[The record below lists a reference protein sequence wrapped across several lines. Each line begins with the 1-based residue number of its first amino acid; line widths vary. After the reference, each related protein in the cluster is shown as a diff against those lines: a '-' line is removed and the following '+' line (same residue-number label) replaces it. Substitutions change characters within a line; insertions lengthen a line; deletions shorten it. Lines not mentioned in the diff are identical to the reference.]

1 MCEFGGENTLK
12 LKRKNF
18 IVHQIPIS
26 EIQYSEWI
34 QLPSVDKRNWV
45 SGIVEN
51 KRFQIRTDKKID
63 STNHIRWSMGG
74 VSWFTFEPTHKANAK
89 YCDEGKEVFSVTD
102 PYFLKAGDIT
112 FLKTSDRL
120 KIWFNDVL
128 VVTWMYTSPCYMTR
142 KLTGLKFKGGT
153 DTNYDKV
160 TTHYRFET
168 G

>member
-1 MCEFGGENTLK
+1 
-12 LKRKNF
+12 
-18 IVHQIPIS
+18 
-26 EIQYSEWI
+26 
-34 QLPSVDKRNWV
+34 
-45 SGIVEN
+45 
-51 KRFQIRTDKKID
+51 
-63 STNHIRWSMGG
+63 MGG
-74 VSWFTFEPTHKANAK
+74 VGWFTFEPTHKANAK
-89 YCDEGKEVFSVTD
+89 SCNEGKEVFSVTD

-128 VVTWMYTSPCYMTR
+128 VVTWMYSSPCYMTR

>member
-1 MCEFGGENTLK
+1 MNIKFNHFALEFN
-12 LKRKNF
+12 
-18 IVHQIPIS
+18 VHRQFDETPIS

-34 QLPSVDKRNWV
+34 PLRSVENRESISD
-45 SGIVEN
+45 IVEN

-63 STNHIRWSMGG
+63 STNHIRWTMGG
-74 VSWFTFEPTHKANAK
+74 VGWFTFEPNDKTHAK
-89 YCDEGKEVFSVTD
+89 DCHEGKEVFSDTD
-102 PYFLKAGDIT
+102 PYFHEAGDIT

-128 VVTWMYTSPCYMTR
+128 VVTWMYSSPCYMTR

-153 DTNYDKV
+153 NTRYDKV